1 MKPSKF
7 LDVVWDYIL
16 MTVGTFIFVMAW
28 TSFLQPNN
36 LASGGLTGF
45 STILGYATQGFI
57 PMDVTYA
64 VLNILLLVAGFLF
77 LGKGFGFKTIYV
89 IGLSSLLFW
98 LLPHY
103 FGPDS
108 PFGWPNLEV
117 IDPKLST
124 LMVAIIGGA
133 MEAVGIGL
141 ILLRGGSTGGTDIV
155 AMILNKYWPVS
166 PGKVYLY
173 SDIFIVA
180 SLLLIPESQGG
191 GLVNMI
197 YAYVVMLVFSFG
209 VDYVLLGNKS
219 SVQLLVFSKKYQEIA
234 DHIIYDV
241 QRGVTALDS
250 MGWYSQQESKVL
262 LIILRKNQMSEVI
275 KEIKRIDKDA
285 FVSVSSATSVYGEG
299 FEEIKTGLKL
309 RKNNGDNEQQSV

>member
-1 MKPSKF
+1 MKASKF
-7 LDVVWDYIL
+7 LNVVWDYFL

-36 LASGGLTGF
+36 LASGGLTGL
-45 STILGYATQGFI
+45 STILDYATQGKI

-64 VLNILLLVAGFLF
+64 VLNFFLLVAGFLF
-77 LGKGFGFKTIYV
+77 LGKAFGFKTIYV
-89 IGLSSLLFW
+89 IGLSSFLFW
-98 LLPHY
+98 FLPEY
-103 FGPDS
+103 F
-108 PFGWPNLEV
+108 PNLEV
-117 IDPKLST
+117 VDENLDKIL
-124 LMVAIIGGA
+124 VALIGGA
-133 MEAVGIGL
+133 MEALGIGL

-180 SLLLIPESQGG
+180 SLMLIPVDNGG

-197 YAYVVMLVFSFG
+197 YAYVVMIVFSFG

-219 SVQLLVFSKKYQEIA
+219 SVQLLVFSKKYKEIA

-241 QRGVTALDS
+241 QRGVTALQS
-250 MGWYSQQESKVL
+250 IGWYSQQESKVL
-262 LIILRKNQMSEVI
+262 LIILRKHQMNEVI
-275 KEIKRIDKDA
+275 NEIKRIDKDA
-285 FVSVSSATSVYGEG
+285 FVSVSSANSVYGEG
-299 FEEIKTGLKL
+299 FEEIKTGINMKKSI
-309 RKNNGDNEQQSV
+309 KNKEGK

>member
-1 MKPSKF
+1 MKASKF
-7 LDVVWDYIL
+7 LNVVWDYFL

-36 LASGGLTGF
+36 LASGGLTGL
-45 STILGYATQGFI
+45 STILDYATQGKI

-64 VLNILLLVAGFLF
+64 VLNVLLLVAGFLF
-77 LGKGFGFKTIYV
+77 LGKAFGFKTIYV
-89 IGLSSLLFW
+89 IGLSSFLFW
-98 LLPHY
+98 LLPEY
-103 FGPDS
+103 F
-108 PFGWPNLEV
+108 PNLEV
-117 IDPKLST
+117 VDENLDKIL
-124 LMVAIIGGA
+124 VALIGGA
-133 MEAVGIGL
+133 MEAMGIGL

-180 SLLLIPESQGG
+180 SLILIPVDNGG

-197 YAYVVMLVFSFG
+197 YAYVVMITFSFG

-219 SVQLLVFSKKYQEIA
+219 SVQLLVFSTKYQEIA

-241 QRGVTALDS
+241 QRGVTALKS
-250 MGWYSQQESKVL
+250 IGWYSQKESKVL
-262 LIILRKNQMSEVI
+262 LIILRKHQMNEVI
-275 KEIKRIDKDA
+275 NEIKHIDKDA
-285 FVSVSSATSVYGEG
+285 FVSVSTANSVYGEG
-299 FEEIKTGLKL
+299 FEEIKTGIR
-309 RKNNGDNEQQSV
+309 RKKKENR

>member
-1 MKPSKF
+1 MKASKF
-7 LDVVWDYIL
+7 LNVVWDYFL

-36 LASGGLTGF
+36 LASGGLTGL
-45 STILGYATQGFI
+45 STILDYATQGKI

-64 VLNILLLVAGFLF
+64 VLNVLLLVAGFLF
-77 LGKGFGFKTIYV
+77 LGKAFGFKTIYV
-89 IGLSSLLFW
+89 IGLSSFLFW
-98 LLPHY
+98 LLPEY
-103 FGPDS
+103 F
-108 PFGWPNLEV
+108 PNLEV
-117 IDPKLST
+117 VDENLDKIL
-124 LMVAIIGGA
+124 VALIGGA
-133 MEAVGIGL
+133 MEALGIGL

-180 SLLLIPESQGG
+180 SLILIPVDNGG

-197 YAYVVMLVFSFG
+197 YAYVVMMTFSFG

-219 SVQLLVFSKKYQEIA
+219 SVQLLVFSTKYQEIA

-241 QRGVTALDS
+241 QRGVTALKS
-250 MGWYSQQESKVL
+250 IGWYSQKESKVL
-262 LIILRKNQMSEVI
+262 LIILRKNQMNEVI
-275 KEIKRIDKDA
+275 NEIKHIDKDA
-285 FVSVSSATSVYGEG
+285 FVSVSTANSVYGEG
-299 FEEIKTGLKL
+299 FEEIKTGIR
-309 RKNNGDNEQQSV
+309 RKKKENR